1 MLTAVDEVFRR
12 SLTTLLTIY
21 LVVGIGLMVALI
33 LIIRALVLT
42 YLENRDTRLA
52 ACPKTERYAAEDKDI
67 DALYTAL
74 FGAPALPVKNCSRR
88 PEGAERFRPG
98 HSHLVAQEPR
108 RR

>member
-12 SLTTLLTIY
+12 SLTTLLTLY

-42 YLENRDTRLA
+42 YLENRDTRVA

-67 DALYTAL
+67 DALYAAL
-74 FGAPALPVKNCSRR
+74 FGAPALRITNCSRR
-88 PEGAERFRPG
+88 PEGAERVRPG
-98 HSHLVAQEPR
+98 RRDRVA
-108 RR
+108 